1 MGNGAQIGFHSSSLI
16 TSEQA
21 ASAPTGDIGNA
32 LMGAYLN
39 RIGLPDR
46 AIVYITQAAPE
57 AMTWLSMTDAKQQ
70 GIDVALLPSDR
81 SPPANDPSPSARP
94 PTLPTTAAPT
104 LTAEEF
110 NLADRLS
117 HNFQKR
123 MASGILGLS
132 ESIDACYRQTRV
144 AHNENSAKYCIALD
158 FLTVTVGLEMHA
170 EGEDKWSVVHKRAL
184 EILLAVNIQEG
195 AEEIISRSAL
205 IANGAAEEIL
215 RAKSKSTTDAPI
227 PPDSRSYLYYV
238 LVQKPHIPRNM
249 EHPSFQHVRNS
260 SMA

>member
-21 ASAPTGDIGNA
+21 PSAPTGDIGNA

-94 PTLPTTAAPT
+94 PTLPTTAGTT

-117 HNFQKR
+117 Q
-123 MASGILGLS
+123 LS
-132 ESIDACYRQTRV
+132 E
-144 AHNENSAKYCIALD
+144 AHGIRHSGVKREHRRLLSPNS
-158 FLTVTVGLEMHA
+158 
-170 EGEDKWSVVHKRAL
+170 R
-184 EILLAVNIQEG
+184 G
-195 AEEIISRSAL
+195 A
-205 IANGAAEEIL
+205 
-215 RAKSKSTTDAPI
+215 
-227 PPDSRSYLYYV
+227 
-238 LVQKPHIPRNM
+238 Q
-249 EHPSFQHVRNS
+249 
-260 SMA
+260 

>member
-1 MGNGAQIGFHSSSLI
+1 
-16 TSEQA
+16 
-21 ASAPTGDIGNA
+21 
-32 LMGAYLN
+32 
-39 RIGLPDR
+39 
-46 AIVYITQAAPE
+46 
-57 AMTWLSMTDAKQQ
+57 
-70 GIDVALLPSDR
+70 
-81 SPPANDPSPSARP
+81 
-94 PTLPTTAAPT
+94 
-104 LTAEEF
+104 
-110 NLADRLS
+110 
-117 HNFQKR
+117 

-144 AHNENSAKYCIALD
+144 ARNENSAKYCIALD
-158 FLTVTVGLEMHA
+158 FLTVIVGLEMHA

-238 LVQKPHIPRNM
+238 LGKNPTYRATWNTLLSNMSEIPLWLKSFSQTYNGVCIPMRLVDVGGTSYESYSVCMPHDCSNNRFTTFFTRDAKQAWGALIVDGGAPMSASQNTVGLLDRR
-249 EHPSFQHVRNS
+249 F
-260 SMA
+260 